1 MLWCVGQVG
10 YPIAREWTGSISK
23 LLVTVEAVA
32 STPSSFWYPSGPWRT
47 MCSFSYSLRWG
58 VYTKKK
64 IYNDCPVPFPHG
76 ERYEKEEKHGRRAWH
91 QHDWQLIYYK
101 GSMERDAGSGLWWEK
116 KEPSIAQTDFLLV
129 KWVDKSVL
137 RRHPLTTSQVG
148 NNLFD
153 PAMHEGR
160 LAGFD
165 QTWRPNPPL
174 WVLGDFRGEW
184 KRNLPYVQCRSP
196 RIPKLAWSLIWKHGK
211 DAWGSTPAMEGR
223 AFIGVCHT
231 VAWFGQTLLLQSRC
245 FSCPSQGFH
254 GRHCSKCTG
263 FSNGLAWF
271 SRILLFI
278 MLSVWT

>member
-64 IYNDCPVPFPHG
+64 SIMIVQYHSLMGKGTRKRKSTEEEPGINMIGNSYTTRVLWSVMLGRAYGVKRKNRPLLKLISYLSNELTKAFYEGIPLQHHKLGTIYLIPLCMKG
-76 ERYEKEEKHGRRAWH
+76 
-91 QHDWQLIYYK
+91 DWP
-101 GSMERDAGSGLWWEK
+101 A
-116 KEPSIAQTDFLLV
+116 
-129 KWVDKSVL
+129 
-137 RRHPLTTSQVG
+137 LT
-148 NNLFD
+148 
-153 PAMHEGR
+153 
-160 LAGFD
+160 